1 MVARLRLGV
10 IPAHRLRGLCV
21 RSRLGAAGKPAALA
35 VPRDCGHFPD
45 AIRICARPTDCRKD
59 GNADMTSEEYA
70 HTCEGVAQER
80 VTALIHDEDKAPA
93 RR

>member
-1 MVARLRLGV
+1 
-10 IPAHRLRGLCV
+10 
-21 RSRLGAAGKPAALA
+21 
-35 VPRDCGHFPD
+35 
-45 AIRICARPTDCRKD
+45 
-59 GNADMTSEEYA
+59 MTSEEYA